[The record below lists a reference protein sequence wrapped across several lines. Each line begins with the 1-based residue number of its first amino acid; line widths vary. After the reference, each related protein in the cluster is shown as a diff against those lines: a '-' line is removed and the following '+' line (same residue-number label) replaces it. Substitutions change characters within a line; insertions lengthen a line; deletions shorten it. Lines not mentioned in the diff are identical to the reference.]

1 MTHNATFRQLHTHAT
16 PLLLVNAWDAAS
28 AILFQQQGAS
38 AVATSSAALAWSL
51 GYADG
56 NKLPRQELLAA
67 IRRIVRVLEVP
78 LTVDMED
85 GYGDSPAEVAA
96 LVAEVAA
103 CGVAGINLEDG
114 MQSPALLCEK
124 IRAIRQALVGTDL
137 FINARTDVFLANLAQ
152 GSEATRI
159 TIERLQ
165 QYRQAGADGGFVP
178 GLCEQQA
185 IREISA
191 AIGMP
196 LNIMT
201 VPNMP
206 PIDELSAA
214 GVQRISVGPAL
225 FNSSYEHARL
235 LADGFLHRQQVAAL
249 FERGLSYDE
258 MNGLFP
264 VAAQ

>member
-1 MTHNATFRQLHTHAT
+1 MTPSATFRQLHSSAT
-16 PLLLVNAWDAAS
+16 PLLLVHAWDAAS
-28 AILFQQQGAS
+28 AILFQQQGAQ
-38 AVATSSAALAWSL
+38 AIATSSAALAWSL

-56 NKLPRQELLAA
+56 SKLPRQELLAA
-67 IRRIVRVLEVP
+67 IRRIVRVLHVP

-85 GYGDSPAEVAA
+85 GYNDSPAEVGA

-114 MQSPALLCEK
+114 MQTPALLCEK
-124 IRAIRQALVGTDL
+124 IRAIRQALAGTDF

-152 GSEATRI
+152 GADATRM

-178 GLCEQQA
+178 GLCELPA
-185 IREISA
+185 IGEISA

-206 PIDELSAA
+206 PIKKLAAA
-214 GVQRISVGPAL
+214 GAQRISVGPAL
-225 FNSSYEHARL
+225 FSSCYEHARM
-235 LADGFLHRQQVAAL
+235 LADGFLHQQQVVPL
-249 FERGLSYDE
+249 FERGLAYGE
-258 MNGLFP
+258 MNALFP
-264 VAAQ
+264 ATGQ